1 MTKASRLAYNALRE
15 RRAMQ
20 YPVIVEQK
28 NGVWRAMI
36 PALSLSAEG
45 ISYDEALRNA
55 KLAAEAYLSSARIAT
70 IEVNLPDEQTADQ
83 IARRGSPESVLNAA
97 GKFKADK
104 EAMVQHIEEIYDERK
119 RQREEAEREASV

>member
-1 MTKASRLAYNALRE
+1 
-15 RRAMQ
+15 MQ